1 MKYIEPIRIKE
12 PIRTN
17 KDQRRGKLGP
27 NGRNRPT
34 IFKRQ
39 WPTLNLSLRSLS
51 LSHFDKSQ
59 DFKVWMVLDNSSFI
73 RLPPP
78 PPPPPPMRKLKS
90 FCSDFKTNTNSSRMI
105 LHRNEQERFS
115 PRTKNTG

>member
-12 PIRTN
+12 PIRTY
-17 KDQRRGKLGP
+17 KDQRRGKFGP

-34 IFKRQ
+34 VVTKAMANLEPQ
-39 WPTLNLSLRSLS
+39 LVLSLP
-51 LSHFDKSQ
+51 HFDKSQ

-78 PPPPPPMRKLKS
+78 PMRKLENFS
-90 FCSDFKTNTNSSRMI
+90 F
-105 LHRNEQERFS
+105 RF
-115 PRTKNTG
+115 